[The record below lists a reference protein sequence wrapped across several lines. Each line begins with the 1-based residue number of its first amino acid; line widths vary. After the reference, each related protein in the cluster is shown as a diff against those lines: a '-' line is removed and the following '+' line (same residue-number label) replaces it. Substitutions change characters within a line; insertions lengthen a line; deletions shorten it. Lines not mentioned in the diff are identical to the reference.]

1 MKCFTLAAAGILFTF
16 LITVNKASSNSEIDE
31 LIKKSMEETFKA
43 CKDKL
48 TPENFAL
55 LNKDPHADNQ
65 EIKCFKACGMNHAG
79 VMTDGKLQIDKMEE
93 KLNSMLEGG
102 KKDFA
107 KVLIE
112 GAKPCVEEANK
123 GENECEVAAAFETC
137 AQKAINTKSGN

>member
-1 MKCFTLAAAGILFTF
+1 MKCFTLTAAGILFTI
-16 LITVNKASSNSEIDE
+16 LITVNNARSDLNIEE
-31 LIKKSMEETFKA
+31 LMKKSMEETFKA

-79 VMTDGKLQIDKMEE
+79 VMADGKLQIDKMEE
-93 KLNSMLEGG
+93 KLVSLLGED

-107 KVLIE
+107 KVLIG
-112 GAKPCVEEANK
+112 GAKACVEEANK
-123 GENECEVAAAFETC
+123 GENECDVAAAFEAC
-137 AQKAINTKSGN
+137 SQKAIAAKSGN